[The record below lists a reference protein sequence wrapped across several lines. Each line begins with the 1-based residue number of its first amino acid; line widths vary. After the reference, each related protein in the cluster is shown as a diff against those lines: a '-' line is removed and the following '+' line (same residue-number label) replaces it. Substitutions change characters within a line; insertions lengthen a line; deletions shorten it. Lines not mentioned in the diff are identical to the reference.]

1 MLSALTGKT
10 VLPPGSGRNLA
21 AVRVAV
27 SVGFLAALFF
37 VVGLT
42 PGQLAGAMK
51 TADGLQLTLAF
62 LILSV
67 LLLMLSLK
75 WYIIARW
82 LGIAVPFVST
92 TKLYLTAMVLNNV
105 LPTAIGGD
113 FYRVYFLS
121 REGDTSLK
129 RSLASVIVERATG
142 YAGLLALSAPA
153 AAFYFLGAIPGIGAS
168 LAILGLFGLAYVA
181 LGRLRAGPDRVDGNG
196 LPTWRSLATA
206 RPDLHRVAALSVAQ
220 QALWVSAAAVFGLAY
235 GVSVPW
241 SYWAL
246 VVTAVTLVT
255 VLPVSVGG
263 LGLREASYAAL
274 LAPLGVGASKAAAI
288 GLAMGFGPSL
298 LSLVALLPFV
308 ALGLRPPSPSLLREE
323 VAVTPA
329 EPTVTRVQH

>member
-1 MLSALTGKT
+1 M
-10 VLPPGSGRNLA
+10 
-21 AVRVAV
+21 
-27 SVGFLAALFF
+27 GFLAALFF
-37 VVGLT
+37 LVGLT
-42 PGQLAGAMK
+42 PGQLADAMK
-51 TADGLQLTLAF
+51 SADGLLLA
-62 LILSV
+62 LALLMLSI

-129 RSLASVIVERATG
+129 RSLASVIVERASG
-142 YAGLLALSAPA
+142 YAGLLVLSAPA
-153 AAFYFLGAIPGIGAS
+153 AAFYFLGAMPGIGAS
-168 LAILGLFGLAYVA
+168 LATLGLFGLAYIA
-181 LGRLRAGPDRVDGNG
+181 LKRLRTGPDPGGENQPPVW
-196 LPTWRSLATA
+196 LSLRSA
-206 RPDLHRVAALSVAQ
+206 RSDLYAVAALSVVQ
-220 QALWVSAAAVFGLAY
+220 QALWVSAAAVFARAY

-274 LAPLGVGASKAAAI
+274 LAPLGVEASKAAAI

-308 ALGLRPPSPSLLREE
+308 ALGLRPPSPSLLRGE
-323 VAVTPA
+323 VAATPA
-329 EPTVTRVQH
+329 EPTATRAQR